1 MDNKELVISFFVE
14 GYINHNYDFIMECM
28 AEDYID
34 HSPAGARSNADA
46 VGILKIVEGQFSDL
60 KIEVLDVFGQENMVA
75 TRILYQGIH
84 AGTCMGIP
92 ATGKHIS
99 FEALENFKVV
109 DGKIVALNIA
119 SDKTGKIVYS
129 FGYTRNVANEEDA
142 EQEQKPN
149 IEALKSL
156 LDKNG
161 IRMETVFELYKIKSE
176 EEITASKYANIIKN
190 LDKIKQKQDEKG
202 DKA

>member
-1 MDNKELVISFFVE
+1 MGYYTIRKIFFVDCYTSNVE
-14 GYINHNYDFIMECM
+14 QSQK
-28 AEDYID
+28 ID
-34 HSPAGARSNADA
+34 KFLALLDRSGACDLLNSL
-46 VGILKIVEGQFSDL
+46 LKEKQKNGKWTTYEKFSVTKMD
-60 KIEVLDVFGQENMVA
+60 I
-75 TRILYQGIH
+75 
-84 AGTCMGIP
+84 
-92 ATGKHIS
+92 
-99 FEALENFKVV
+99 V

-129 FGYTRNVANEEDA
+129 FGYTRNVANEGDA

-190 LDKIKQKQDEKG
+190 LDKIKQKQDEKEI
-202 DKA
+202 KHE